1 MNYIHPGITTIDQ
14 NISSKGYIGMKMLYE
29 MVRGEAV
36 APVLYVPYKIM
47 ERESVKNF

>member
-1 MNYIHPGITTIDQ
+1 
-14 NISSKGYIGMKMLYE
+14 MLYE
-29 MVRGEAV
+29 MVQGEAV